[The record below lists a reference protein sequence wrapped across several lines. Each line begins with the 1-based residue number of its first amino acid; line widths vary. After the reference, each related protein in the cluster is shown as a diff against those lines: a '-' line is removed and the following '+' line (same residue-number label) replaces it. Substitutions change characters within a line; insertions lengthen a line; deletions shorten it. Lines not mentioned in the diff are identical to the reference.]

1 MTPPLAAGLFGLALV
16 SGVVLC
22 LLGAYCVQRWNGP
35 GVTAFGMFALFTGLG
50 AVAGGASGVV
60 FGASGPSSGQP
71 LWSDIAFLSWSFAML
86 PWLVFA
92 LQYTGTYTR
101 VRRRTIAL
109 LSLPLVGI
117 VGLVFISALGIDANS
132 VALQTVGSL
141 ATVDILFLSIIGIY
155 LVVRTTH
162 EYGHLSL
169 AQGVC
174 LGTSA
179 IVPLIVLNI
188 TPALLEDVSLTA
200 AAAGYASGFAL
211 PCGLLAVA
219 LFRYDVFEST
229 PAAGTVGEQAIA
241 RETDNLIIVVDGNE
255 RVIKLNPR
263 AAEEFGV
270 SPAEPLGEP
279 LGDLLDTT
287 LEQLREME
295 TYERSSGVSRQQFD
309 PEISTFT
316 DQHDRQLGH
325 IVSLHDVTDRE
336 LRKQR
341 LEVLNRVLRH
351 NLRNNVDV
359 IKSNAEVLAENGHD
373 DRAEA
378 IIGSADDLA
387 DLGHKARSIDRFVS
401 RRLQETERDLVTVL
415 KEVIADRTQR
425 TNGET
430 AVDLDSPDEAP
441 LVTDWEALTAA
452 LDSAVSNAVQHA
464 ETAVEIS
471 LTEYA
476 TGYRIVVADDG
487 PGIPESELAAIDAG
501 SETPLQHGTGLGL
514 WRIKWGIKKLN
525 GTVSITNDDGTTVTL
540 TVPHTDD
547 A

>member
-1 MTPPLAAGLFGLALV
+1 MTPSLAAGLFGLALL
-16 SGVVLC
+16 SGLCLC
-22 LLGAYCVQRWNGP
+22 LLGAYCVRRWDEP
-35 GVTAFGMFALFTGLG
+35 GVTAFGMFTLFVGLG
-50 AVAGGASGVV
+50 AVSGGGAGIV
-60 FGASGPSSGQP
+60 FGANGPGNGQP
-71 LWSDIAFLSWSFAML
+71 LWSDFAFLSWSFAML

-101 VRRRTIAL
+101 IRRRTITL

-117 VGLVFISALGIDANS
+117 AGLTFVSTLDIEANS
-132 VALQTVGSL
+132 VALQTIGSL
-141 ATVDILFLSIIGIY
+141 ATVHILFLSIIGIY

-169 AQGVC
+169 TQGVC

-179 IVPLIVLNI
+179 IVPLLMLNI
-188 TPALLEDVSLTA
+188 TPALLDDVSLA
-200 AAAGYASGFAL
+200 AAAASYAFAFVV
-211 PCGLLAVA
+211 PCGLLAFA
-219 LFRYDVFEST
+219 LFRYDLFEST

-241 RETDNLIIVVDGNE
+241 RETDDLIVVVDGNE
-255 RVIKLNPR
+255 RVIKLNPK

-270 SPAEPLGEP
+270 APAEPLGEP
-279 LGDLLDTT
+279 LSDLLDAT
-287 LEQLREME
+287 LEELRGME

-373 DRAEA
+373 DRAKA

-401 RRLQETERDLVTVL
+401 RRLHETQRDLVTVL
-415 KEVIADRTQR
+415 EEVIADRTQR
-425 TNGET
+425 TNGG
-430 AVDLDSPDEAP
+430 VSIDLDSPDEAL

-452 LDSAVSNAVQHA
+452 LDSAVGNAVRHGT
-464 ETAVEIS
+464 TADVR

-476 TGYRIVVADDG
+476 TGYRIVITDDG
-487 PGIPESELAAIDAG
+487 PGIPDSELAAIDAG

-540 TVPHTDD
+540 TVPHGNES
-547 A
+547 